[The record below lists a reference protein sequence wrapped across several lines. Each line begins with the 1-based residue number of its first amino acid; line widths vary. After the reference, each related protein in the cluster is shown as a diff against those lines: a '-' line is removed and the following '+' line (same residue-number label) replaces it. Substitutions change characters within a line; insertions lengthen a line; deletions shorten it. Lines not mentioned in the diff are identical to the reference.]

1 MEKVCKDFFKW
12 RPEGE
17 MGREKR
23 AGGLGEALRKAE
35 VAAGE
40 GRTVRGIGKERGI
53 C

>member
-1 MEKVCKDFFKW
+1 LEKVCKDFFKW
-12 RPEGE
+12 SAEGE
-17 MGREKR
+17 TRRKRR